1 MSMKTRTIM
10 LTAFGVLTAGMLGIV
25 AFRTEPVPVDIA
37 PVQRAPMQV
46 TVDVEGETRI
56 AEIYEVAAPIRGVVR
71 RSPVRV
77 GDAVTAGETVI
88 AMIDPA
94 ASDPLDPRSRV
105 QAEATA
111 REAEAGLNMA
121 RSTLRQ
127 AREELDLAQSEYR
140 RAKELVER
148 GVATLTR
155 LETAEQT
162 LGMSQAA
169 QEAAI
174 SNLERAKSVL
184 DRARATLIEP
194 GTDPGAQAECCL
206 RITAP
211 VDGRV
216 LDIEVISERPVA
228 AGTRLLSI
236 GAPDDLEIVADVLST
251 DAVRL
256 EIGDRAIV
264 ERWGG
269 ADVLEAR
276 VSRIEPS
283 GYTKVSALGIEE
295 QRVDVVFD
303 LISPV
308 TQRPSLGHGFAVYLR
323 VVEWESDDV
332 LQIPLSALFRQDGKW
347 AVFVAEDGTSR
358 LRSVEIG
365 RMNDLSAEILNG
377 LSASDEVLVH
387 PNERIEDGIPVVRLR
402 TAAQN

>member
-1 MSMKTRTIM
+1 MRTGTIM
-10 LTAFGVLTAGMLGIV
+10 LAAFGVLTAGMLGV
-25 AFRTEPVPVDIA
+25 LAFRTEPVPVDTA
-37 PVQRAPMQV
+37 PVRRAAMQV

-56 AEIYEVAAPIRGVVR
+56 AEIYEVAAPIRGTAR
-71 RSPVRV
+71 RAPVRV
-77 GDAVTAGETVI
+77 GDSVTAGETVV
-88 AMIDPA
+88 AVIDPA

-105 QAEATA
+105 QAEAA
-111 REAEAGLNMA
+111 VREAEAGLNMA

-127 AREELDLAQSEYR
+127 AREELDLAQSEYW

-148 GVATLTR
+148 GVASLTR

-162 LGMSQAA
+162 RAISQATL
-169 QEAAI
+169 EAAI
-174 SNLERAKSVL
+174 SNLERAKSAL

-194 GTDPGAQAECCL
+194 GAGIGEPADCCL
-206 RITAP
+206 QIMAP

-256 EIGDRAIV
+256 EVGDRAMV

-269 ADVLEAR
+269 AGVLEAR
-276 VSRIEPS
+276 VSKIEPS

-308 TQRPSLGHGFAVYLR
+308 AQRASLGDGFAVYLR
-323 VVEWESDDV
+323 VVEWEGDDV
-332 LQIPLSALFRQDGKW
+332 LQIPLSALFRQAGDW
-347 AVFVAEDGTSR
+347 AVFVVEDGRARLRPVSIGRRNDLAVEILGGLSEAED
-358 LRSVEIG
+358 
-365 RMNDLSAEILNG
+365 
-377 LSASDEVLVH
+377 VLVH
-387 PNERIEDGIPVVRLR
+387 PSERIEDGSPVILR
-402 TAAQN
+402 PAN

>member
-1 MSMKTRTIM
+1 MKTGTIM
-10 LTAFGVLTAGMLGIV
+10 LAAFGVLTAGMLGV
-25 AFRTEPVPVDIA
+25 LAFRTEPVPVDTV
-37 PVQRAPMQV
+37 PVRRAAMQV

-56 AEIYEVAAPIRGVVR
+56 SEIYEVAAPIRGTAR
-71 RSPVRV
+71 RAPVRV
-77 GDAVTAGETVI
+77 GDPVTAGETVV
-88 AMIDPA
+88 AVIDPA

-105 QAEATA
+105 QAEAA
-111 REAEAGLNMA
+111 VGEAEAGLHVA

-127 AREELDLAQSEYR
+127 AREKVDLAQIEFW

-148 GVATLTR
+148 GVASLTR

-162 LGMSQAA
+162 LAISQASL
-169 QEAAI
+169 EAAI
-174 SNLERAKSVL
+174 SSLEMAKSTL

-194 GTDPGAQAECCL
+194 GTDTGAQADCCL

-216 LDIEVISERPVA
+216 LDIEVISERPVS

-256 EIGDRAIV
+256 EVGDRAMV

-269 ADVLEAR
+269 AGVLEAR
-276 VSRIEPS
+276 VSKIEPS

-295 QRVDVVFD
+295 QRVDVVFE

-308 TQRPSLGHGFAVYLR
+308 AQRPSLGDGFAVYLR
-323 VVEWESDDV
+323 VVEWEGDDV
-332 LQIPLSALFRQDGKW
+332 LQIPLSALFRQAGDW
-347 AVFVAEDGTSR
+347 AVFAAENGVAR
-358 LRSVEIG
+358 LRPVQIG
-365 RMNDLSAEILNG
+365 RMNDLFAEVLEG
-377 LSASDEVLVH
+377 LSEADDVLVH
-387 PNERIEDGIPVVRLR
+387 PNDRVEDGTPIVRR
-402 TAAQN
+402 TEAESPM

>member
-1 MSMKTRTIM
+1 MKTRTVI
-10 LTAFGVLTAGMLGIV
+10 LTALGALAAGMLGVV

-56 AEIYEVAAPIRGVVR
+56 AEIYEVAAPIRGVAR
-71 RSPVRV
+71 RAPVRV
-77 GDAVTAGETVI
+77 GDAVAMGETVV

-105 QAEATA
+105 QAEAA
-111 REAEAGLNMA
+111 VREAEAGLGMA

-140 RAKELVER
+140 RASELVER
-148 GVATLTR
+148 GVASLTR

-162 LGMSQAA
+162 LGISQAA

-174 SNLERAKSVL
+174 SNLDRARSAL

-194 GTDPGAQAECCL
+194 GTDSAAQAECCL

-211 VDGRV
+211 ADGRV
-216 LDIEVISERPVA
+216 LEIEVISERPVA

-236 GAPDDLEIVADVLST
+236 GAPEDLEIVADVLST

-256 EIGDRAIV
+256 EVGARALV

-269 ADVLEAR
+269 AGVLEAR

-283 GYTKVSALGIEE
+283 GHTRVSALGIEE

-303 LISPV
+303 LLSPV
-308 TQRPSLGHGFAVYLR
+308 AERGALGHGFAVYLR
-323 VVEWESDDV
+323 VVEWEAGDV
-332 LQIPLSALFRQDGKW
+332 LQVPISALFRQGGAW
-347 AVFVAEDGTSR
+347 AVFVAEGGVAR
-358 LRSVEIG
+358 LRPVEIG
-365 RMNDLSAEILNG
+365 RMNDLSAEITGG
-377 LSASDEVLVH
+377 LSASDMVLVH
-387 PNERIEDGIPVVRLR
+387 PNDRIEDGTPVMPRN
-402 TAAQN
+402 AQRGAS